1 MKSGRP
7 QVIATQVLVDFV
19 ALLAMKERRAPLPV
33 SSALSKRLLRR
44 GFTNNPLELGDFA
57 RRYLFLGD
65 ERMLLAELKRR
76 PPRPAPTFEESP
88 DS

>member
-7 QVIATQVLVDFV
+7 QVITTQVLVDFV

-33 SSALSKRLLRR
+33 SSALSKGLLRR
-44 GFTNNPLELGDFA
+44 GLPNNPLQLGTFA

-65 ERMLLAELKRR
+65 EGILLAELNRR
-76 PPRPAPTFEESP
+76 PPSACAHLPRVA
-88 DS
+88 